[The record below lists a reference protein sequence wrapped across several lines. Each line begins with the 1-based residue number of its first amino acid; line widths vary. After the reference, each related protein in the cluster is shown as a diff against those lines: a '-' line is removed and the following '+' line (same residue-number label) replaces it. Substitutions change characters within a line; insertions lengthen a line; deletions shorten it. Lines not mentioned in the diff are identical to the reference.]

1 MQINS
6 FQYYLPV
13 NLIFGP
19 GKTEVLG
26 EEAARYGK
34 KAMIVT
40 GRHSTK
46 RSGLLGR
53 AKSLLEK
60 AGADSMITPREIIR
74 SYIGLLH
81 IMRQNPGVGFSEVM
95 GKASG
100 ELKPASA
107 SSEDD
112 SLEDFEL

>member
-34 KAMIVT
+34 KVMIVT
-40 GRHSTK
+40 GRRSTK
-46 RSGLLGR
+46 RSGLLDR

-60 AGADSMITPREIIR
+60 AGTE
-74 SYIGLLH
+74 
-81 IMRQNPGVGFSEVM
+81 VGFNFSPSGREVIQR
-95 GKASG
+95 GCSKQ
-100 ELKPASA
+100 
-107 SSEDD
+107 
-112 SLEDFEL
+112 

>member
-34 KAMIVT
+34 KVMIVT
-40 GRHSTK
+40 GRRSTK
-46 RSGLLGR
+46 RSGLLDR

-60 AGADSMITPREIIR
+60 AGTEVIVFHGHARRRDRKGSRHPGHRRTGRWQHH
-74 SYIGLLH
+74 GLQQSHRFCCL
-81 IMRQNPGVGFSEVM
+81 Q
-95 GKASG
+95 
-100 ELKPASA
+100 
-107 SSEDD
+107 
-112 SLEDFEL
+112 

>member
-1 MQINS
+1 MQTHS

-34 KAMIVT
+34 KVMIVT

-46 RSGLLGR
+46 RSGLL
-53 AKSLLEK
+53 AAQSPCLKK
-60 AGADSMITPREIIR
+60 Q
-74 SYIGLLH
+74 GL
-81 IMRQNPGVGFSEVM
+81 R
-95 GKASG
+95 
-100 ELKPASA
+100 
-107 SSEDD
+107 
-112 SLEDFEL
+112 

>member
-34 KAMIVT
+34 KVMIVT
-40 GRHSTK
+40 VSWIVQSPCLK
-46 RSGLLGR
+46 RQGQR
-53 AKSLLEK
+53 
-60 AGADSMITPREIIR
+60 
-74 SYIGLLH
+74 
-81 IMRQNPGVGFSEVM
+81 
-95 GKASG
+95 
-100 ELKPASA
+100 
-107 SSEDD
+107 
-112 SLEDFEL
+112 